1 MAANNGFK
9 IVQFSPELIQALTQM
24 GELRTRINDYAVE
37 EFKNYKGEEKLDHR
51 DFVEMMNLSP
61 EKSEKEQK
69 EYVRNFVRDYTSG
82 DPELRK
88 KCLDDI
94 YDRDDSFNP
103 ASLDLS
109 CLKGTD
115 TGPREPGG
123 LTGSEKDFMS
133 LIGAF
138 RREQALSVK
147 LKENPGYAQERYGS
161 DSRKRAEFEARR
173 TAMMNGLI
181 SYTDNMLR
189 NNGFNERLHRGNV
202 APMAGDGEYVAAD
215 LAVNLYRNSMDRLQG
230 GRTGENRLN
239 FSLGPENGNIYGL
252 SRQLAAGNLTNQMK
266 TNAAAAFDTSLATLY
281 RSGLPAT
288 TMHEMGVDA
297 LDLIH
302 VDGLSARER
311 YGNKYANL
319 SEWEQNKMIKA
330 EVMGAIM
337 DGQRVDAVTLGLGA
351 RGRMQAVTHTLEADL
366 HAYDQMEKRSE
377 HSGFRRLFD
386 WGPGKIRTKADNV
399 DRKNREDRQ
408 MEERTGLITNS
419 IASRLEARESKQYL
433 MENLGMSP
441 KPVTPQIQ
449 RQEEKLRGIEGR
461 IGDIEKQNFSSYE
474 EIGNISRELE
484 RRKVYEGAR
493 ERFNKA
499 KSKLDTTK
507 AVMDNGNLLEVD
519 IREVM
524 DPIIPDYGP
533 EQKEKL
539 GNSYDND
546 FLPGYYKLD
555 EIRTAR
561 DLSQEKLEARRDR
574 LNASLDQGQKKNEYR
589 LEAVN
594 SLLDAKTPEEREKV
608 IGDTLEEFKKGAQ
621 AHLEQCEDTLNS
633 HPCGEMSPE
642 QIQEKRLQVL
652 EEGLTPVPQE
662 LLQERAME
670 EARLNQLKEM
680 NGEDRTPQ
688 IKKFNQA
695 ELLHPDYIPPAT
707 KEEALARIG
716 ELDAKYGPEIQ
727 YLDRR
732 EMVKN
737 FRAQDLS
744 TIDETKPYWAKEQA
758 AMTLRYMDSIPIDTS
773 GLSDKA
779 KQTLAEGRTAMEAIA
794 GAKAG
799 TVSLAGSNAKGI
811 GISIAYEEALK
822 TDPACAKAAVKGVE
836 YAESFSAQW
845 EMRQLLMDDLK
856 ELVKKEPVKN
866 MKAEAE
872 KSGPEKAGAEKAGP
886 EKAEAEKAGA
896 EKAEKEKSGP
906 EKAEAEKAGPEKSGG
921 AKGKTEVTFVELEL
935 SEKEAKVAGAAAK
948 PQSSWERHDLSPF
961 HKESSRSFQKES
973 GIGSHRQDNK
983 KPAK

>member
-1 MAANNGFK
+1 MAADNGFK

-61 EKSEKEQK
+61 EQSEKEQK

-82 DPELRK
+82 DPQLRK

-288 TMHEMGVDA
+288 TMNEMGVDA

-574 LNASLDQGQKKNEYR
+574 LNASLDQGQKNEYR

-594 SLLDAKTPEEREKV
+594 RLLDAKTPEEREKV

-642 QIQEKRLQVL
+642 QIEEKEKRLQVL

-872 KSGPEKAGAEKAGP
+872 KSGPEKAGAEKA
-886 EKAEAEKAGA
+886 EAEKAGA

-935 SEKEAKVAGAAAK
+935 SEKEAKAAGATAK

>member
-61 EKSEKEQK
+61 EKSEEEQR

-82 DPELRK
+82 DPQLRK

-288 TMHEMGVDA
+288 TMNEMGVDA

-351 RGRMQAVTHTLEADL
+351 GGRMQAVTHTLEADL

-408 MEERTGLITNS
+408 KEDRTGQITNS
-419 IASRLEARESKQYL
+419 IASRLEARESKQCL
-433 MENLGMSP
+433 MKDLGMSP

-474 EIGNISRELE
+474 EIGNISWELE

-493 ERFNKA
+493 EKFNKA

-574 LNASLDQGQKKNEYR
+574 LNASLDQEQKKNEYR

-594 SLLDAKTPEEREKV
+594 RLLDAKTPEEREKV
-608 IGDTLEEFKKGAQ
+608 IVMACDDTQGNKIMEVCRVLGIKIPEEIAVLGVDNDEIICSLSDPPLSSVNLNIVKGGYEAAQ
-621 AHLEQCEDTLNS
+621 LIERLMRDKEASCEDVVI
-633 HPCGEMSPE
+633 HPTT
-642 QIQEKRLQVL
+642 ITNRLSTDIYSTGDPYILV
-652 EEGLTPVPQE
+652 
-662 LLQERAME
+662 A
-670 EARLNQLKEM
+670 LK
-680 NGEDRTPQ
+680 
-688 IKKFNQA
+688 
-695 ELLHPDYIPPAT
+695 YIHQNLAT
-707 KEEALARIG
+707 KITVEDVVRQVPLSRR
-716 ELDAKYGPEIQ
+716 LLEIHFKQVTGSSIYQ
-727 YLDRR
+727 YIFNLRMERFSQLLLESSEPIAD
-732 EMVKN
+732 
-737 FRAQDLS
+737 
-744 TIDETKPYWAKEQA
+744 I
-758 AMTLRYMDSIPIDTS
+758 AMSV
-773 GLSDKA
+773 GLSDYKN
-779 KQTLAEGRTAMEAIA
+779 LARQFKLWKKYT
-794 GAKAG
+794 
-799 TVSLAGSNAKGI
+799 
-811 GISIAYEEALK
+811 
-822 TDPACAKAAVKGVE
+822 PAEYRKIHRVK
-836 YAESFSAQW
+836 
-845 EMRQLLMDDLK
+845 
-856 ELVKKEPVKN
+856 
-866 MKAEAE
+866 
-872 KSGPEKAGAEKAGP
+872 
-886 EKAEAEKAGA
+886 
-896 EKAEKEKSGP
+896 
-906 EKAEAEKAGPEKSGG
+906 
-921 AKGKTEVTFVELEL
+921 
-935 SEKEAKVAGAAAK
+935 
-948 PQSSWERHDLSPF
+948 
-961 HKESSRSFQKES
+961 
-973 GIGSHRQDNK
+973 
-983 KPAK
+983 